1 MTLGEKYSDE
11 MNSLYI
17 EWEAVDG
24 PASYN
29 IYRNGKSLTNSKNT
43 KYHDKDLDFGEEY
56 TYEISS
62 LSDDGLR
69 GSIIRAS
76 KEKYAKIFKINGQ
89 LINEKGQPKIEEAKV
104 FLYTDKNVLWEEY
117 TAGSNG
123 KFTLKIALFQAIIKL
138 RFLEMVTEI
147 MVSMQGM
154 VG

>member
-69 GSIIRAS
+69 VHCQSLKR
-76 KEKYAKIFKINGQ
+76 KVRQKY
-89 LINEKGQPKIEEAKV
+89 
-104 FLYTDKNVLWEEY
+104 
-117 TAGSNG
+117 
-123 KFTLKIALFQAIIKL
+123 LKL
-138 RFLEMVTEI
+138 MVN
-147 MVSMQGM
+147 
-154 VG
+154 